1 MPVTLCPSNNL
12 DVLDTVTVASLLVIL
27 DENVSEETVRSNGE
41 IPTDQQVAYLR
52 GETNNIGEDNANTN
66 S

>member
-27 DENVSEETVRSNGE
+27 DENVSEETPNSRIYVLSLSLKKG
-41 IPTDQQVAYLR
+41 IKLAVASL
-52 GETNNIGEDNANTN
+52 A
-66 S
+66 SPM